1 MEPLW
6 MTLPWA
12 GVPRRGVKMS
22 SGMVDA
28 ETTTHMQHDMSSGGG
43 TRQEG
48 DRASLHTHCPFLLS
62 PGHETLSAITMII
75 QSPGPE
81 LSFWGSR
88 VVSCFAPNCQTYH
101 MSCSHSFEM
110 KIYTTHLKMQIHN
123 TVAHYSRPTHTHT
136 HTHPQVLHHGFNWGV
151 KLFGEKYVKL
161 LLTSAYLVG
170 PAMVASASNTYRL
183 FFWSSFRKQYSM

>member
-6 MTLPWA
+6 MTFPWA

-22 SGMVDA
+22 LGMVDS

-62 PGHETLSAITMII
+62 PRHETLSAITMII
-75 QSPGPE
+75 QPPGPE

-110 KIYTTHLKMQIHN
+110 KIYTTHVKMQIHN
-123 TVAHYSRPTHTHT
+123 TVAHYSRPTHIHSHT
-136 HTHPQVLHHGFNWGV
+136 STG
-151 KLFGEKYVKL
+151 
-161 LLTSAYLVG
+161 
-170 PAMVASASNTYRL
+170 SASWIQLRSETILGKICHVIADIGLPSRACHGCVCIKHIQT
-183 FFWSSFRKQYSM
+183 FFLVIIS